1 MTKLT
6 HERTVQGLA
15 QRPEAG
21 CLPVDV
27 RGPVPVLVPRSRPP
41 HLGHAPAPRTQNLA
55 REVILRHD
63 VPAVRPR

>member
-1 MTKLT
+1 M
-6 HERTVQGLA
+6 QGLA

-21 CLPVDV
+21 GLPVDV

-41 HLGHAPAPRTQNLA
+41 HLGHAAAPRTEDLA
-55 REVILRHD
+55 RQVILRHD

>member
-6 HERTVQGLA
+6 HEGTVQGLA

-21 CLPVDV
+21 GLPVDV

-41 HLGHAPAPRTQNLA
+41 HLGHAAARTENLA